1 MKTLIVIPARYKS
14 KRLPGKPI
22 RKIFKKELILWV
34 LEACKKLITN
44 ETKLVVATD
53 NKKILSTVKENNY
66 KAIMTSTNCL
76 TGTDRVA
83 EVSKKINS
91 RIYVNVQGDEPLIN
105 FKDVKKIILAKKK
118 FKNHVICGFSTLNSD
133 EDVNNKNIPKV
144 VLNKKNELL
153 YISRSAIPSSK
164 EKSKK
169 KIKYLKQVCIY
180 AFSKKELSI
189 FQKIKKKNRL
199 EKYED
204 IEILRF
210 LELGKKIKMVRLNT
224 KTYAVDVLS
233 DIKKVEKIIK
243 KNAKKT

>member
-1 MKTLIVIPARYKS
+1 M
-14 KRLPGKPI
+14 
-22 RKIFKKELILWV
+22 
-34 LEACKKLITN
+34 EACKKLITN

-189 FQKIKKKNRL
+189 FQKIKKK
-199 EKYED
+199 
-204 IEILRF
+204 I
-210 LELGKKIKMVRLNT
+210 G
-224 KTYAVDVLS
+224 
-233 DIKKVEKIIK
+233 
-243 KNAKKT
+243 

>member
-14 KRLPGKPI
+14 KGLPGKPI

-118 FKNHVICGFSTLNSD
+118 KNL
-133 EDVNNKNIPKV
+133 E
-144 VLNKKNELL
+144 
-153 YISRSAIPSSK
+153 RSIF
-164 EKSKK
+164 
-169 KIKYLKQVCIY
+169 Y
-180 AFSKKELSI
+180 LSI
-189 FQKIKKKNRL
+189 C
-199 EKYED
+199 
-204 IEILRF
+204 
-210 LELGKKIKMVRLNT
+210 
-224 KTYAVDVLS
+224 
-233 DIKKVEKIIK
+233 
-243 KNAKKT
+243 